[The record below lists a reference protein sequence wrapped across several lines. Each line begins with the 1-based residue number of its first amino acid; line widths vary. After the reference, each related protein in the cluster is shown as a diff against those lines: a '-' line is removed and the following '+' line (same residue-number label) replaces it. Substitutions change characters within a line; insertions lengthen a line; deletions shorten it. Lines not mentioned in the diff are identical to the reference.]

1 MVWQEWKHDEFKGR
15 VSIQVV
21 ESLRKALERRFEAK
35 TVAGQE
41 IEIWGIISGEVI
53 TEVLRMEDDL
63 RKVVSSETA
72 RIHP

>member
-35 TVAGQE
+35 TVIRTRNRDLGDH
-41 IEIWGIISGEVI
+41 
-53 TEVLRMEDDL
+53 LR
-63 RKVVSSETA
+63 
-72 RIHP
+72 